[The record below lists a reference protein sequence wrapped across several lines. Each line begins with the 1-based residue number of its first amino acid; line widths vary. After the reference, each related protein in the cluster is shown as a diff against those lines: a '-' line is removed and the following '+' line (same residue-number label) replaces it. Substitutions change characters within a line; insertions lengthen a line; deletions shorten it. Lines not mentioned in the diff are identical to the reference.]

1 MIFSKILP
9 EKTIFCI
16 RTANCFGSLFGK
28 VRHNSQLIPNLR
40 SAIQQY
46 SQICRNVEKF
56 QVKKRKKLAKN
67 RKKGLTFRE
76 VFAIIYEQRRESEEP
91 SRREHG
97 GIAQLAR
104 AFGSYPTGRW
114 FKSDFRY
121 QSFYDLQITSSLR
134 RVWPVGQAVKT
145 RPFHGCNMGSIPVRV
160 TKRNKSELFRK
171 SKLVRICFLLQP
183 LRGKSQGVTV

>member
-1 MIFSKILP
+1 MLSFPFCMGRLPCPDILFVGIITRMCGVCQALIFSKILP

-121 QSFYDLQITSSLR
+121 QSFYD
-134 RVWPVGQAVKT
+134 W
-145 RPFHGCNMGSIPVRV
+145 
-160 TKRNKSELFRK
+160 
-171 SKLVRICFLLQP
+171 
-183 LRGKSQGVTV
+183 